1 MPRYIQ
7 WETSDIHVPWGL
19 EADSKV
25 FPVSVGDNEQL
36 DARSA
41 TVHLSVF
48 RSQKRGNNYEMLLYF
63 KGRLRASP
71 WPSPLVRVTENNN
84 INKSRHSS
92 GSRASVKEGAL
103 AQDSGRPSQGA

>member
-48 RSQKRGNNYEMLLYF
+48 TNAIIDETRLVVGMARSEQVFACKR
-63 KGRLRASP
+63 K
-71 WPSPLVRVTENNN
+71 
-84 INKSRHSS
+84 
-92 GSRASVKEGAL
+92 
-103 AQDSGRPSQGA
+103 